1 MKNRLMMKAGAIFL
15 AACVTLN
22 TFQVTAFAT
31 NQNVE
36 PVQVTDSSNTPD
48 TPEGT
53 KDNEDIDTTDTND
66 NDGTN
71 TSDTT
76 SEDNGTKDDK
86 KDTQETDTPSNPDTD
101 TTDAGTTDTGTTD
114 TDTTDTDTMDN
125 GTDTNDSNAGDTTN
139 PTDKTDNTNTTE
151 ITDTTITNQEE
162 LEKNDIDKDTQ
173 ELKEELEEK
182 EKEDEDAVERHMGY
196 NSVEDINIPSLYD
209 GSYLPNHMGTLPSSY
224 DSRKYGYITPV
235 RDQGYWGSCWAF
247 SAIGMAEANLVKKG
261 LAGNNLDLSELHLAY
276 FFYHTVTDPLGNT
289 AGDSTKAL
297 LDSYLNQGGNS
308 AFTTFAL
315 ASWIGAADESKAP
328 YGAATSE
335 DYALNS
341 SLAFDDAYHMQNA
354 YWINMTDT
362 ADVKNMIMN
371 YGAVSTSY
379 YAYQNGNAT
388 TKYYNAATK
397 ALFYN
402 GPYYTDHAIIIVG
415 WDDSFSKT
423 NFNETC
429 RPKNNGAWLVK
440 NSWGTGFGDNGYF
453 WISYEDAALNDADYS
468 QAFVF
473 DFESADN
480 YDHNYQYDGSSAVLG
495 SGVANGGSIA
505 NVFTAKA
512 NPSGGAE
519 NIEAV
524 SFALYDVNVEYSIQI
539 YTNLKNANDPTSGT
553 AMLSTPKKGSTS
565 FVGYYTVPLDQAI
578 EVAEGSKFSVV
589 ITLARSASTGV
600 YYFADKSRTNG
611 DWIQFTNATQAGQ
624 SFVKVSSRYDW
635 YDLAEEGMTA
645 RIKAFTTDTTLTQ
658 PTGISFDKSSLTL
671 KAGESVTLTA
681 TTTPVSIPSNALM
694 WTTSNQ
700 SVATVDANGTVTATG
715 IGTATITA
723 TASNGISTTCKVTG
737 KIGKV
742 VNLKASQTTK
752 QIKLSWTKQNGV
764 SGYEIYR
771 YNKSTKKYEKIA
783 TNTKASKNSYT
794 DKSKEAGST
803 YQYKV
808 RAYVNVKKKKTYGS
822 YSSVLKTAT
831 KTSTPKLTGT
841 PQSKKAKLS
850 WEKVEGATGYE
861 IYMSTKKS
869 SGYSKIKTISK
880 GKTVSYTKKGLK
892 KNKKYYFKIRTYK
905 KVSGVKIYSGY
916 SKVTTVKVK

>member
-1 MKNRLMMKAGAIFL
+1 MKKRLMMKAGAIFL

-31 NQNVE
+31 NNNVE
-36 PVQVTDSSNTPD
+36 SVQVTDSSNITD
-48 TPEGT
+48 TPESV
-53 KDNEDIDTTDTND
+53 KDNEDIDTTDNTDSDDITDTND
-66 NDGTN
+66 TIDTDDKDGTN
-71 TSDTT
+71 DSDTT
-76 SEDNGTKDDK
+76 PEDDATTDSE
-86 KDTQETDTPSNPDTD
+86 KDTQETDTPSNPDND
-101 TTDAGTTDTGTTD
+101 TTDKESKD
-114 TDTTDTDTMDN
+114 TDTAN
-125 GTDTNDSNAGDTTN
+125 EGDTTK
-139 PTDKTDNTNTTE
+139 PTDETDNTNTTE
-151 ITDTTITNQEE
+151 GTDTTITNQEE
-162 LEKNDIDKDTQ
+162 LEKSDTDKDTQ

-182 EKEDEDAVERHMGY
+182 EKEDEDVVDRHRGY
-196 NSVEDINIPSLYD
+196 NSVEDIKIPSLYD

-224 DSRKYGYITPV
+224 DSRDYGYITPV
-235 RDQGYWGSCWAF
+235 RDQGEWGSCWAF

-261 LAGNNLDLSELHLAY
+261 LAGNSLDLSELHLAY
-276 FFYHTVTDPLGNT
+276 FFYNTVTDPLGNT

-297 LDSYLNQGGNS
+297 LDSYLDQGGNS

-328 YGAATSE
+328 YGAATSA

-388 TKYYNAATK
+388 TDYYNGTTK
-397 ALFYN
+397 AFYYN
-402 GPYYTDHAIIIVG
+402 GEYYTDHAIIIVG
-415 WDDSFSKT
+415 WDDSFSKN
-423 NFNETC
+423 NFNEAC

-440 NSWGTGFGDNGYF
+440 NSWGTGFGDSGYF
-453 WISYEDAALNDADYS
+453 WISYEDVALNDADSS

-480 YDHNYQYDGSSAVLG
+480 YDHNYQYDGSAAIWG
-495 SGVANGGSIA
+495 SSVFNGGSIA

-512 NPSGGAE
+512 NPRGGAE
-519 NIEAV
+519 KIEAV

-539 YTNLKNANDPTSGT
+539 YTNLMNANDPTSGT
-553 AMLSTPKKGSTS
+553 AMLSAPKKGNTS

-578 EVAEGSKFSVV
+578 EVAQGSNFSVV
-589 ITLARSASTGV
+589 ITLSRSASTGV
-600 YYFADKSRTNG
+600 YYFTDYSRTNG

-624 SFVKVSSRYDW
+624 SFVKLSSRYDW
-635 YDLAEEGMTA
+635 YDLANEGMTA

-658 PTGISFDKSSLTL
+658 PTGISLSKSSLTL
-671 KAGESVTLTA
+671 KAGESATLTA
-681 TTTPVSIPSNALM
+681 TTIPVAVSSNALT
-694 WTTSNQ
+694 WKTSNQ
-700 SVATVDANGTVTATG
+700 SVATVDANGKITATG
-715 IGTATITA
+715 IGTATITV
-723 TASNGISTTCKVTG
+723 TTSNGISATCKVTG

-752 QIKLSWTKQNGV
+752 QVKLSWTKQNGV

-771 YNKSTKKYEKIA
+771 YNTSTKKYEKIA

-794 DKSKEAGST
+794 DKSKEAGSN

-808 RAYVNVKKKKTYGS
+808 RAYVKVKKKATYGS

-831 KTSTPKLTGT
+831 KTLTPTLTGT

-861 IYMSTKKS
+861 VYMSTKKS

-916 SKVTTVKVK
+916 SKVVTVKVK